1 MKLSQSGRERVRNVV
16 WLVERELGGE
26 RRFILGGLCSSPGV
40 SHVYALSH
48 NRVSLM
54 LSVLYYFACM
64 VYGLGRGN

>member
-1 MKLSQSGRERVRNVV
+1 M
-16 WLVERELGGE
+16 GGGGGGEGEGGGGGGEE